1 VSPALRLR
9 FISVALLGGA
19 VALALHLPWG
29 HPGWVGLPLLAIAVA
44 VCETALINVT
54 VARQRVTFSLTDGVV
69 AAAFLLAPGW
79 WSVVAV
85 VAGLLPTLLVTHKS
99 SLKIQYNVTQY
110 FVATMVAAMVVVH
123 LGGGGVSG
131 GGVGAALI
139 GMVVWWFC
147 NQVLSAIPLSI
158 MGGERFIP
166 MIFEDAGLHSVHA
179 AATTSIGL
187 LGAWLAVHAPF
198 GLLGLLVPVL
208 VLWMS
213 FDEQTTKSAETRLFA
228 ELARGQEQAISH
240 SIDVSARVV
249 LTAAARVLGGADVEL
264 VVVEHEGPV
273 VYTGDES
280 GHTSRR
286 NDATAFDAPWV
297 LRALG
302 AGGVLTGSD
311 ADRPFCSAV
320 VGNPDQPMAVMIAHR
335 AVGGGSFGRRETALA
350 GVLVGQAKSWLS
362 VAELSASRDEA
373 LARADAADMAA
384 RSLGDIGADTAPA
397 LGMLRESATR
407 LARLASAGAGEDS
420 VTDIVDEL
428 HSVERAVASLLGAIA
443 LAADPDLRDLDA
455 EMDAADV
462 APARRVEDWTTTGLV
477 VKSELVR

>member
-1 VSPALRLR
+1 VSLANRLR
-9 FISVALLGGA
+9 VISVVLLGGTA
-19 VALALHLPWG
+19 ALAANLPWG
-29 HPGWVGLPLLAIAVA
+29 HPGWFGLPILAIAVG

-85 VAGLLPTLLVTHKS
+85 LGGLLPVLLITRKS
-99 SLKIQYNVTQY
+99 ALKVQYNITQY
-110 FVATMVAAMVVVH
+110 FVSTTVAALVVVR
-123 LGGGGVSG
+123 LDGGVH
-131 GGVGAALI
+131 GGVGPALV
-139 GMVVWWFC
+139 GMAVWWFC

-158 MGGERFIP
+158 MGGERFVS
-166 MIFEDAGLHSVHA
+166 MIFEDAGLQSVHA
-179 AATTSIGL
+179 AATTSIGV

-213 FDEQTTKSAETRLFA
+213 FDEQTTKSAEARLFA

-280 GHTSRR
+280 GRTHRR
-286 NDATAFDAPWV
+286 NDAEAFDAPWV

-302 AGGVLTGSD
+302 AGGVLTGTD
-311 ADRPFCSAV
+311 AERPFCSAV
-320 VGNPDQPMAVMIAHR
+320 IGTADQPMAVLIAHR
-335 AVGGGSFGRRETALA
+335 PAGGNGFGRRESGLA
-350 GVLVGQAKSWLS
+350 SVLVGQAKSWLS

-407 LARLASAGAGEDS
+407 LARLATESSGEEG

-443 LAADPDLRDLDA
+443 LAADPTLRELET
-455 EMDAADV
+455 EMDDAL
-462 APARRVEDWTTTGLV
+462 PARRVEDWTTTGLV

>member
-1 VSPALRLR
+1 MSPGTRLR
-9 FISVALLGGA
+9 CISVALLGGA
-19 VALALHLPWG
+19 AVLAAHLPWG
-29 HPGWVGLPLLAIAVA
+29 SPGWVGLPMLAIAVA
-44 VCETALINVT
+44 ICETALINVT

-85 VAGLLPTLLVTHKS
+85 VAGLLPTLLITRKS
-99 SLKIQYNVTQY
+99 ALKVQYNLTQY
-110 FVATMVAAMVVVH
+110 FVATMMGALVVVH
-123 LGGGGVSG
+123 LGGG
-131 GGVGAALI
+131 VGAAVI

-158 MGGERFIP
+158 MGGERFLP

-213 FDEQTTKSAETRLFA
+213 FDEQTTKSAEARLFA

-280 GHTSRR
+280 GHTNRR

-302 AGGVLTGSD
+302 AGGVLIGTD
-311 ADRPFCSAV
+311 DERPFCSAV
-320 VGNPDQPMAVMIAHR
+320 VGNPDQPMAVLIAHR
-335 AVGGGSFGRRETALA
+335 AVGGGSFGRRETGLA
-350 GVLVGQAKSWLS
+350 AVLVGQAKSWLS

-407 LARLASAGAGEDS
+407 LARLASANAGEDA

-443 LAADPDLRDLDA
+443 LAADPSLRDLEAELDA
-455 EMDAADV
+455 EDM

-477 VKSELVR
+477 SKSEFAR

>member
-1 VSPALRLR
+1 MSLANRLR
-9 FISVALLGGA
+9 VISVVLLGGA
-19 VALALHLPWG
+19 AVLAANLPWG
-29 HPGWVGLPLLAIAVA
+29 HPGWFGLPILAVA
-44 VCETALINVT
+44 VGVCETALINVT

-85 VAGLLPTLLVTHKS
+85 LAGLLPVLLITRKS
-99 SLKIQYNVTQY
+99 ALKVQYNITQY
-110 FVATMVAAMVVVH
+110 FVSTTVAALVVVR
-123 LGGGGVSG
+123 LDGGVN
-131 GGVGAALI
+131 GGVGAALV
-139 GMVVWWFC
+139 GMAVWWFC

-158 MGGERFIP
+158 MGGERFVS
-166 MIFEDAGLHSVHA
+166 MIFEDAALHSVHA
-179 AATTSIGL
+179 AATTSIGV

-213 FDEQTTKSAETRLFA
+213 FDEQTTKSAEARLFA

-280 GHTSRR
+280 GRTARR
-286 NDATAFDAPWV
+286 NDPEAFDAPWV

-302 AGGVLTGSD
+302 AGGVLTGTDSE
-311 ADRPFCSAV
+311 RPFCSAV
-320 VGNPDQPMAVMIAHR
+320 IGTSDQPMAVLIAHR
-335 AVGGGSFGRRETALA
+335 PAGGNGFGRRESGLA
-350 GVLVGQAKSWLS
+350 SVLVGQAKSWLS

-384 RSLGDIGADTAPA
+384 RSLGDIGADTAPS

-407 LARLASAGAGEDS
+407 LARLASVGVGEDA

-443 LAADPDLRDLDA
+443 LAADPTLRELGT
-455 EMDAADV
+455 EMDDAL
-462 APARRVEDWTTTGLV
+462 PARRVEDWTTTGLL

>member
-1 VSPALRLR
+1 VSLANRLR
-9 FISVALLGGA
+9 VISVVLLGGA
-19 VALALHLPWG
+19 AALAANLPWG
-29 HPGWVGLPLLAIAVA
+29 HPGWFGLPILAVA
-44 VCETALINVT
+44 VGVCETALINVT

-85 VAGLLPTLLVTHKS
+85 VAGLLPVLLITRKS
-99 SLKIQYNVTQY
+99 ALKVQYNITQY
-110 FVATMVAAMVVVH
+110 FVSTMVAALVVVR
-123 LGGGGVSG
+123 LDGGVN
-131 GGVGAALI
+131 GGVGAALV
-139 GMVVWWFC
+139 GMAVWWFC

-158 MGGERFIP
+158 MGGERFVP
-166 MIFEDAGLHSVHA
+166 MIFEDAALHSVHA
-179 AATTSIGL
+179 AATTSIGV

-213 FDEQTTKSAETRLFA
+213 FDEQTTKSAEARLFA

-280 GHTSRR
+280 GRTLRR
-286 NDATAFDAPWV
+286 NDPEAFDAPWV

-302 AGGVLTGSD
+302 AGGVLTGTDSE
-311 ADRPFCSAV
+311 RPFCSAV
-320 VGNPDQPMAVMIAHR
+320 IGTTDQPMAVLIAHR
-335 AVGGGSFGRRETALA
+335 PAGGSGFGRRESGLA
-350 GVLVGQAKSWLS
+350 SVLVGQAKSWLS
-362 VAELSASRDEA
+362 VAEVSASRDEA

-384 RSLGDIGADTAPA
+384 RSLGDIGADTAPS

-407 LARLASAGAGEDS
+407 LARLASVGAGEDA

-443 LAADPDLRDLDA
+443 LAADPTLRELES
-455 EMDAADV
+455 EMDEAM
-462 APARRVEDWTTTGLV
+462 PARRVEDCTTTGLLV
-477 VKSELVR
+477 RSELVR